1 ANSDK
6 KLPVMI
12 WIHGGA
18 FVFGYAKKFPADGI
32 ITNLVNRGV
41 VVVTIQYRL
50 GALGF
55 FTTRTHDFEANL
67 GLFDQL
73 MAFRWVQREISNF
86 GGDAGNVTIF
96 GESAGACSV
105 AFHTYSNISVT
116 QNLYHRAIIE
126 SGAAKTCLS
135 GYLYRDQQQSHDFAL
150 KLCAKYN
157 FTTAQWNSGNFNNLN
172 TCLNTESYASI
183 VEAQKAGVW
192 LVVAHPNSTFL
203 PGMPKQLAEAMGK
216 NRPPL
221 PVIIGTNRD
230 EMVADVGNNTS
241 QGQTPLKDFTSDAVI
256 AQAKII
262 AANYPNNN
270 DKIADILGR
279 VYKSPYINSTDNIGW
294 LKAIT
299 QMNTARNFFGPTLE
313 DAKIWLGTNGNP
325 NVRMYSLEYGASALS
340 DYYAATPGYTP
351 VAHTF
356 DLAYIFI
363 LPDFWI
369 PFLKNISASDRSMID
384 QFGQM
389 WTNFAKYGDPT
400 PSSSNLPRW
409 DPISLQHQD
418 SYYIINNPSMMA
430 SPYFWK
436 DTLLYN
442 DVIPTLAQI

>member
-1 ANSDK
+1 MIQIAVIFLVFFSQYASGDEDVSVKTTKGQVTGKRITVGINDSTGLYHGTADVFLGIPFAESTAPPMRFQLPLERKPWSQTLLATDWPAACPQDPAQISQEFNANSDK

-116 QNLYHRAIIE
+116 QNLYHRAIME

-157 FTTAQWNSGNFNNLN
+157 FTMAQWNSGNFNNLN

-183 VEAQKAGVW
+183 VDAQKAGAGVW

-203 PGMPKQLAEAMGK
+203 PGTPKQLAEAMGK

-230 EMVADVGNNTS
+230 EMVADVGR
-241 QGQTPLKDFTSDAVI
+241 
-256 AQAKII
+256 KI
-262 AANYPNNN
+262 
-270 DKIADILGR
+270 
-279 VYKSPYINSTDNIGW
+279 
-294 LKAIT
+294 
-299 QMNTARNFFGPTLE
+299 
-313 DAKIWLGTNGNP
+313 
-325 NVRMYSLEYGASALS
+325 
-340 DYYAATPGYTP
+340 
-351 VAHTF
+351 
-356 DLAYIFI
+356 
-363 LPDFWI
+363 
-369 PFLKNISASDRSMID
+369 
-384 QFGQM
+384 
-389 WTNFAKYGDPT
+389 
-400 PSSSNLPRW
+400 
-409 DPISLQHQD
+409 
-418 SYYIINNPSMMA
+418 YII
-430 SPYFWK
+430 
-436 DTLLYN
+436 L
-442 DVIPTLAQI
+442 